1 MPEYDG
7 PERRGFH
14 LSRTFSIGHLISTAI
29 LVIAGFTWAGDL
41 EKSITV
47 GEMKVTSLSDRM
59 DRTDER
65 HSEQFGEIKDMLKD
79 MAVKIDRLGERR
91 ER

>member
-1 MPEYDG
+1 MSDYDG
-7 PERRGFH
+7 PRNGFH
-14 LSRTFSIGHLISTAI
+14 LSRTFSIGHLLSTAI

-47 GEMKVTSLSDRM
+47 NEMTINNLSERM

-65 HSEQFGEIKDMLKD
+65 HSEQFGEIKEMLKD

-91 ER
+91 AG

>member
-1 MPEYDG
+1 MPDLED
-7 PERRGFH
+7 RRQGFH
-14 LSRTFSIGHLISTAI
+14 LSRTFSVGHLISTAVV
-29 LVIAGFTWAGDL
+29 VIAGFTWAGDL
-41 EKSITV
+41 EKAITV
-47 GEMKVTSLSDRM
+47 GEMRVTSLSDRM

>member
-1 MPEYDG
+1 MSDYDG
-7 PERRGFH
+7 PRNGFH
-14 LSRTFSIGHLISTAI
+14 LSRTFSIGHLLSTAI

-47 GEMKVTSLSDRM
+47 NEMTINNLSERM

-65 HSEQFGEIKDMLKD
+65 HPSSSGRSK
-79 MAVKIDRLGERR
+79 RC
-91 ER
+91 